1 MKRILSVLILTLLLS
16 QPSYAE
22 TWTSLFDKD
31 SVEYQQRAIT
41 KMLKSQVRYANKN
54 NFEKFISTYSDNY
67 KNSDGFDLNVYSTLV
82 KNFWETYGN
91 IKYGV
96 EIKKITLDENKAI
109 VEVCETS
116 FAEIP
121 VSKLYDGE
129 LKSSADAVYYLE
141 KFGKRWKVVSD
152 RVLDETTT
160 MLYGEAKDL
169 DIRLTVPLTIGS
181 NTDYTASLEFVPP
194 SGTLAIASIAADK
207 VEYPQKP
214 TKEVFRTLPDDNILE
229 RIFTSNDENANEY
242 VVASIGLTKTSVCD
256 LSVKMSLTGFGYA
269 IKRVNVLPKQ
279 KEIEEGESNE

>member
-16 QPSYAE
+16 QPSYAG
-22 TWTSLFDKD
+22 TWASLFDKD

-67 KNSDGFDLNVYSTLV
+67 KNSDGFDLDVYSALV
-82 KNFWETYGN
+82 KDFWETYGN

-96 EIKKITLDENKAI
+96 EIKRITLDENKAT
-109 VEVCETS
+109 VEVCESS

-121 VSKLYDGE
+121 VSKLYNGE

-141 KFGKRWKVVSD
+141 KFGKKWKVVSD

-169 DIRLTVPLTIGS
+169 DIKLTVPLTVDS
-181 NTDYTASLEFVPP
+181 NTDYTASLEFIPP

-214 TKEVFRTLPDDNILE
+214 TKEVFRTMPDDNILE

-256 LSVKMSLTGFGYA
+256 LSVKMSLTGFGYT
-269 IKRVNVLPKQ
+269 IKRVSVLPKQ

>member
-16 QPSYAE
+16 QPSYAG

-31 SVEYQQRAIT
+31 SIEYQQRAIT

-169 DIRLTVPLTIGS
+169 DIRLTVPLTIDS

>member
-169 DIRLTVPLTIGS
+169 DIRLTVPLTIDS